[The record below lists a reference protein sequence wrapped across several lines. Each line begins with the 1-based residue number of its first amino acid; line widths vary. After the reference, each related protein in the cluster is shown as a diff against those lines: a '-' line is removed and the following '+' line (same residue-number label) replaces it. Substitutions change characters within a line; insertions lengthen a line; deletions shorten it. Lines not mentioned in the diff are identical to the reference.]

1 MRPPPDRFAPAI
13 DPNRTRETPAM
24 PFTRR
29 TLLALSFAAL
39 AAAASA
45 DDVTTTAGKKLS
57 GKVVAIDAQGVT
69 LLAGEA
75 RAVVA
80 GKEIVVVDLGA
91 KVAPVPKDVRI
102 NEVELTD
109 GSTFRGAKVLIK
121 GKKVEF
127 EFATVPA
134 GVAPPTVEMPLTAV
148 FSVMRGAE
156 EPKNRDAW
164 KKVLAGR
171 GKRDLYVVR
180 EPEGLNF
187 VQGTVLG
194 GDEAGTKITFEK
206 EGGGT
211 DTLLLS
217 RATGGLVF
225 SQAVPAQVPQTLC
238 KVVDVFGNS
247 LVAQSVVLGSEG
259 ATVTTVSG
267 VVVKYPSAAAL
278 AKFDYAQGNVAYLSD
293 LDAQVDAPEVPAD
306 EKGLRTNP
314 VAPYTRDRGV
324 ANEPLK
330 LGAEAFVKGIV
341 VAPDTV
347 LTFNIGGDY
356 REFKAVVGLPEQSP
370 DANLEAKVTIEADG
384 RPVFAEAVKRKD
396 KAKPVV
402 LDVKGVKQLRVI
414 VEGDLAV
421 NGNRVVLADA
431 RVQK

>member
-1 MRPPPDRFAPAI
+1 
-13 DPNRTRETPAM
+13 M

-29 TLLALSFAAL
+29 PLFALLI
-39 AAAASA
+39 AAAAATASA
-45 DDVTTTAGKKLS
+45 DDITTTAGKKLT
-57 GKVVAIDAQGVT
+57 GKIVAIDAQGAT

-75 RAVVA
+75 KAVVA
-80 GKEIVVVDLGA
+80 GKDIVVIDLGA
-91 KVAPVPKDVRI
+91 KVAPVPKDTRV
-102 NEVELTD
+102 NEIELTD
-109 GSTFRGAKVLIK
+109 GSTFRGGKLLIK

-127 EFATVPA
+127 EFATAPA
-134 GVAPPTVEMPLTAV
+134 GVAPPAADLPLTAV

-156 EPKNRDAW
+156 DQKNRDAW
-164 KKVLAGR
+164 KKVLGSR

-187 VQGTVLG
+187 VQGTILG
-194 GDEAGTKITFEK
+194 GDDAGTKLTFEK

-238 KVVDVFGNS
+238 KVLDVFGNS
-247 LVAQSVVLGSEG
+247 LVAQSVAFGSEG

-293 LDAQVDAPEVPAD
+293 LDPQVDAPEVPPD
-306 EKGLRTNP
+306 EKGLRLNP

-324 ANEPLK
+324 SGEPLK
-330 LGAEAFVKGIV
+330 LGADAFVKGIV

-356 REFKAVVGLPEQSP
+356 REFKALVGLPEQSP

-384 RPVFAEAVKRKD
+384 RPVFAESIKRKD
-396 KAKPVV
+396 KPRPIV

-414 VEGDLAV
+414 VEADLAV

>member
-1 MRPPPDRFAPAI
+1 
-13 DPNRTRETPAM
+13 M

-29 TLLALSFAAL
+29 PLFALLLASAAT
-39 AAAASA
+39 AAPA
-45 DDVTTTAGKKLS
+45 DDVTTTAGKKLT

-75 RAVVA
+75 KAVVA
-80 GKEIVVVDLGA
+80 GKDIVVVDLGN
-91 KVAPVPKDVRI
+91 KVAPLAKDVRV
-102 NEVELTD
+102 NEIELTD
-109 GSTFRGAKVLIK
+109 GSTFRGGKLLVK

-127 EFATVPA
+127 EFATVPV
-134 GVAPPTVEMPLTAV
+134 GVAPPAVDLPLAAV

-156 EPKNRDAW
+156 DPKNRDAW
-164 KKVLAGR
+164 KKVLGGR

-187 VQGTVLG
+187 VQGTILG
-194 GDEAGTKITFEK
+194 GDDAGTRLTFEK

-225 SQAVPAQVPQTLC
+225 SQAAPAQVPQTLC

-247 LVAQSVVLGSEG
+247 LVAQTVEFGSEG
-259 ATVTTVSG
+259 ATVTTVAG

-278 AKFDYAQGNVAYLSD
+278 AKFDYAQGNVAFLSD
-293 LDAQVDAPEVPAD
+293 LDPQVDAPEVPPD
-306 EKGLRTNP
+306 ERGLRLNP

-324 ANEPLK
+324 AGEPLK
-330 LGAEAFVKGIV
+330 LGPDAFVKGIV

-384 RPVFAEAVKRKD
+384 RPVFAESVKRKD
-396 KAKPVV
+396 KPKPVV

-414 VEGDLAV
+414 VEADLAV